1 MNRTTDQGDSAL
13 KEEMAGLRER
23 LAELT
28 VRLQTLEGDDTNGDG
43 RVSSRRDLL
52 KLAGAVAAGAAG
64 GLVLRPIPAA
74 ATAGGNV
81 ILGGAATTNDS
92 NVTTHLGPTAAST
105 PSPIVSMEGQAPP
118 SFPASPAATSKTAA
132 VSLPVLL
139 VLAPH
144 GVFPTN
150 TVGGITL
157 PVFPGH
163 APLQSVGGVVDFPQ
177 LGGPTLHLTEGVNGH
192 AAVDSTDANARGAGG
207 IFTSDFGVGV
217 LGAGATDL
225 GAFGSGALS
234 QLSIVDNTG
243 AAIAGPPASRPQYDF
258 AQVRD
263 MNGVLW
269 LSGVG
274 GNWRRDNTVRVDN
287 TAGTGPFAPAR
298 VLDTRSSIGT
308 TGSSPALGANQ
319 PLQPGVTY
327 TFGPFPGFHGL
338 PADAIGIVGNVTVVN
353 FTGAGYLSLFPGG
366 APDPGTSSINFGPPF
381 ASSGWANAFTL
392 GFGTG
397 GNAGK
402 VSIRLSNNGI
412 TSHVILDVTAYIQ

>member
-1 MNRTTDQGDSAL
+1 MNKTTEQHDSTL
-13 KEEMAGLRER
+13 KEEIAGLRER
-23 LAELT
+23 LQELT
-28 VRLQTLEGDDTNGDG
+28 VRLQSLEGDDSNGDG

-64 GLVLRPIPAA
+64 GLVLRPVPAA
-74 ATAGGNV
+74 AAATGNV
-81 ILGGAATTNDS
+81 VLGAASPPNDS
-92 NVTTHLGPTAAST
+92 NVTTFLGPTAAST
-105 PSPIVSMEGQAPP
+105 PSPIVAMEGQVPP
-118 SFPASPAATSKTAA
+118 AFPANPAATSKT
-132 VSLPVLL
+132 VGISLPVLL

-144 GVFPTN
+144 GVFPN
-150 TVGGITL
+150 TGGGTPL
-157 PVFPGH
+157 PVYPGN
-163 APLQSVGGVVDFPQ
+163 APLQAVGGVVDTLQ
-177 LGGPTLHLTEGVNGH
+177 GGVTYHVSEGVDGH
-192 AAVDSTDANARGAGG
+192 AAVDSTDANARGAGVLG
-207 IFTSDFGVGV
+207 TSDFGIGV

-234 QLSIVDNTG
+234 QLSITDNAG

-274 GNWRRDNTVRVDN
+274 GGWRRDNTVRVDN
-287 TAGTGPFAPAR
+287 IAGTGPFAPAR
-298 VLDTRSSIGT
+298 ILDTRSSLGT
-308 TGSSPALGANQ
+308 TNSGLGANQ
-319 PLQPGVTY
+319 ALQPGVTY
-327 TFGPFPGFHGL
+327 IFGPFTGTHGL
-338 PADAIGIVGNVTVVN
+338 PTDAIGIVGNVTVVN

-402 VSIRLSNNGI
+402 VSIRLSNNAI
-412 TSHVILDVTAYIQ
+412 TSHVILDVTAYLQ

>member
-1 MNRTTDQGDSAL
+1 MNKNTEQGDSVL
-13 KEEMAGLRER
+13 KEEIAGLRER

-28 VRLQTLEGDDTNGDG
+28 VRLQTLEGDDSNGDG

-92 NVTTHLGPTAAST
+92 NATTHLGPTTAST
-105 PSPIVSMEGQAPP
+105 PSPIVSMEGQVPP
-118 SFPASPAATSKTAA
+118 AFPANPAATSKTAA

-144 GVFPTN
+144 GVFPIN
-150 TVGGITL
+150 GGL
-157 PVFPGH
+157 PIYPGQ
-163 APLQSVGGVVDFPQ
+163 APLQAVGGVVDVLSGSVTF
-177 LGGPTLHLTEGVNGH
+177 HVSEGVNGH
-192 AAVDSTDANARGAGG
+192 AAVDSTDAQARGAGVVG
-207 IFTSDFGVGV
+207 TSDFGVGV

-225 GAFGSGALS
+225 GAFGSGALA
-234 QLSIVDNTG
+234 QLSITDNLG

-263 MNGVLW
+263 VNGVLW

-274 GNWRRDNTVRVDN
+274 GGWRRDNTVRVDN
-287 TAGTGPFAPAR
+287 IAGTGPFAPAR
-298 VLDTRSSIGT
+298 VLDTRSSLGT

-327 TFGPFPGFHGL
+327 IFGPFTGLHGL
-338 PADAIGIVGNVTVVN
+338 PTDAIGIVGNVTVVN

-381 ASSGWANAFTL
+381 ATSGWANAFTL

-397 GNAGK
+397 SNAGK
-402 VSIRLSNNGI
+402 VSIRLSNNAI
-412 TSHVILDVTAYIQ
+412 TSHVILDVTAYLQ